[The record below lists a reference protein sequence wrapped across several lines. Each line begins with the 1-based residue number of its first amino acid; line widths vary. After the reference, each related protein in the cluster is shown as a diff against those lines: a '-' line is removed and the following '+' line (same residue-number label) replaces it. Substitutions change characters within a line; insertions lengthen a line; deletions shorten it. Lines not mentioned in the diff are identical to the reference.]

1 MSPRD
6 PSDKVPPPPSATPG
20 DGDKEVA
27 RTGAGAQT
35 ALLAMLKKRRMRATR
50 DPDSLPP
57 AEDGA
62 DDARE

>member
-6 PSDKVPPPPSATPG
+6 PSDKIPPPPSAAPPDSDAG
-20 DGDKEVA
+20 DA

-57 AEDGA
+57 GEDAA